1 MSEQPDTLVPP
12 MADAPGQ
19 GSNWL
24 VAVIDTPR
32 AGARAVKA
40 LEKDGFRQEDILL
53 LSGPEA
59 LRRMAARDE
68 QRGPLGWAFKTVAR
82 VVTDAAYFQDMY
94 TREAE
99 EGHSI
104 INIHTSDPDAIEHGR
119 DILMRC
125 GARHL
130 KHFGPWTITDLSEPE
145 SPASPEP

>member
-1 MSEQPDTLVPP
+1 MSEQPETLFPP
-12 MADAPGQ
+12 MADAPGH

-40 LEKDGFRQEDILL
+40 LQKDGFKQQDILL

-59 LRRMAARDE
+59 LKRMAAKDE
-68 QRGPLGWAFKTVAR
+68 QRGPMGWAFKAVAR
-82 VVTDAAYFQDMY
+82 VATDATYFQDMY

-104 INIHTSDPDAIEHGR
+104 ISIHTADPDAIEHAR
-119 DILMRC
+119 DILVSC